1 MPILLD
7 IDNTDPKA
15 PIFMAGAA
23 GALKAAAEAQMAATI
38 TKYVQKSKKADD
50 FTVVRPKEPT
60 KGYVLILKLTKVDAT
75 TKSAKCV
82 ISGLI
87 VEYPRQRNSKG
98 EIGDVAVSLS
108 LQASGGVDFTKNPV
122 IECVDVL
129 VEDIMGKAIPEMR
142 RHYATRNSP

>member
-38 TKYVQKSKKADD
+38 KKYVEKSKKADD

-60 KGYVLILKLTKVDAT
+60 KGYVLILKLTKVSADAN
-75 TKSAKCV
+75 SATCTV
-82 ISGLI
+82 SGLI
-87 VEYPRQRNSKG
+87 VEYPRQRNAKG
-98 EIGDVAVSLS
+98 EIGDVAVSLALTS
-108 LQASGGVDFTKNPV
+108 SGKVQFTKNPV
-122 IECVDVL
+122 IECVDAMT
-129 VEDIMGKAIPEMR
+129 EDIMGKAIPEMR
-142 RHYATRNSP
+142 RHHATRNSP